1 MSKHLRAVVVGAG
14 WAGEAHT
21 KALQWCGAEV
31 AAIFARRPE
40 AVRAV
45 ADRLGVIEAST
56 DWRATIERL
65 RPDIVALDGRVRR
78 CSVARSQRPERWH

>member
-1 MSKHLRAVVVGAG
+1 MGDSLRAVVIGAG
-14 WAGEAHT
+14 FAGEGHT
-21 KALQWCGAEV
+21 RALQWCGVEV
-31 AAIFARRPE
+31 VAICARQP
-40 AVRAV
+40 AVVRAV